1 MTIMTVTIGFVKEQ
15 KENEARVAV
24 VPETAEKIL
33 KLGWQVLFEPG
44 AGLSA
49 GFPDSHYPEICQLA
63 KNRQEV
69 LAAADILVG
78 VDALN
83 DADLSHIKKGA
94 TVIGLVSPYQD
105 PQRFKQAASHDLTVF
120 SMELIPRITRAQAMD
135 VLSSQAAVAGYK
147 AVLLAASESPRFFPM
162 LTTAAGTI
170 RPAQVLVIGAGVAG
184 LQAIATAKRL
194 GASVTGY
201 DVRPET
207 AEQIKSLGAKF
218 LDLGVKAV
226 GEGGYARELT
236 AEEKQT
242 QQANLAEHL
251 KTVDVLITTAAVPG
265 RPAPEIVSQSMVAA
279 MKAGSVIVDLGAE
292 GGGNCAPT
300 QAGKTVMVGSVKV
313 IGPVNLPATVP
324 LHASEMYARN
334 VWNLVDLMHQEGEFK
349 LNWEDDVLAGAVV
362 TRDSQVVHAVV
373 KQSLGE

>member
-1 MTIMTVTIGFVKEQ
+1 MTITVGFVKENAA
-15 KENEARVAV
+15 NESRVAV
-24 VPETAEKIL
+24 VPETAAKML
-33 KLGWQVLFEPG
+33 ALGWQVLFEPE
-44 AGLSA
+44 AGLAA
-49 GFPDSHYPEICQLA
+49 GFPDSHYPDTCQLA
-63 KNRQEV
+63 KRRTDV
-69 LAAADILVG
+69 LEAADILVSVNG
-78 VDALN
+78 LN
-83 DADLSHIKKGA
+83 ETDLPHLKQGA
-94 TVIGLVSPYQD
+94 VVIGMVSPYSDQ
-105 PQRFKQAASHDLTVF
+105 QRFVQAADHKLTVF

-147 AVLLAASESPRFFPM
+147 AVLLAASEAPRFFPM

-194 GASVTGY
+194 GANVTGY

-207 AEQIKSLGAKF
+207 VEQVKSLGAKF
-218 LDLGVKAV
+218 LDLGVNAV

-242 QQANLAEHL
+242 QQDNLAEHL
-251 KTVDVLITTAAVPG
+251 KSVDVLITTAAVPG
-265 RPAPEIVSQSMVAA
+265 RPAPEIVSQSMVEH

-292 GGGNCAPT
+292 GGGNCGPT
-300 QAGKTVMVGSVKV
+300 QAGKTVMVGQVKV

-334 VWNLVDLMHQEGEFK
+334 IWNLLNIMHQEGDFT
-349 LNWEDDVLAGAVV
+349 LDWDDEILAGAVV
-362 TRDSQVVHAVV
+362 TRDGQVVHAAV
-373 KQSLGE
+373 KQGLGEQS

>member
-1 MTIMTVTIGFVKEQ
+1 MTITVGFVKENAA
-15 KENEARVAV
+15 NESRVAV
-24 VPETAEKIL
+24 VPETAAKML
-33 KLGWQVLFEPG
+33 ALGWQVLFEPE
-44 AGLSA
+44 AGLAA
-49 GFPDSHYPEICQLA
+49 GFPDSHYPDTCQLA
-63 KNRQEV
+63 KRRTDV
-69 LAAADILVG
+69 LEAADILVSVNG
-78 VDALN
+78 LN
-83 DADLSHIKKGA
+83 ETDLPHLKQGA
-94 TVIGLVSPYQD
+94 VVIGMVSPYSDQ
-105 PQRFKQAASHDLTVF
+105 QRFVKAADNKLSVF

-147 AVLLAASESPRFFPM
+147 AVLLAASEAPRFFPM

-194 GASVTGY
+194 GANVTGY

-207 AEQIKSLGAKF
+207 VEQVKSLGAKF
-218 LDLGVKAV
+218 LDLGVNAV

-236 AEEKQT
+236 AEERQT
-242 QQANLAEHL
+242 QQDNLAAHL

-265 RPAPEIVSQSMVAA
+265 RPAPEIVSQSMVEN

-292 GGGNCAPT
+292 GGGNCGPT
-300 QAGKTVMVGSVKV
+300 QAGETVMVGQVKV

-334 VWNLVDLMHQEGEFK
+334 IWNLLNIMHQEGDFT
-349 LNWEDDVLAGAVV
+349 LDWEDEILAGAVV
-362 TRDSQVVHAVV
+362 TREGQVVHDAV
-373 KQSLGE
+373 KKALGDNT

>member
-1 MTIMTVTIGFVKEQ
+1 MTVTVGFVKENAD
-15 KENEARVAV
+15 NEARVAV
-24 VPETAEKIL
+24 VPETASKML
-33 KLGWQVLFEPG
+33 ALGWQVLFESQ
-44 AGLSA
+44 AGLAA
-49 GFPDSHYPEICQLA
+49 GFPDTHYPDTCQIV
-63 KNRQEV
+63 KKRDEV
-69 LAAADILVG
+69 LEAADILVSVNG
-78 VDALN
+78 LN
-83 DADLSHIKKGA
+83 EADLPLIKQGA
-94 TVIGLVSPYQD
+94 VVVGMVSPYREQN
-105 PQRFKQAASHDLTVF
+105 RFVQAANNKLTVF

-147 AVLLAASESPRFFPM
+147 AVLLAASESPQFFPM

-184 LQAIATAKRL
+184 LQAIATARRL
-194 GASVTGY
+194 GANVTGY

-207 AEQIKSLGAKF
+207 VEQVKSLGAKF
-218 LDLGVKAV
+218 LDLGVSAV

-242 QQANLAEHL
+242 QQENLAEHL

-265 RPAPEIVSQSMVAA
+265 RPAPEIVSQAMVDN

-300 QAGKTVMVGSVKV
+300 KAGETVMVGHVKV

-334 VWNLVDLMHQEGEFK
+334 IWNLLNLMHREGEFN
-349 LNWEDDVLAGAVV
+349 LDWDDDVLAGAVV
-362 TRDSQVVHAVV
+362 TRDGQVVHAAV
-373 KQSLGE
+373 KQGLGE

>member
-1 MTIMTVTIGFVKEQ
+1 MTITVGFVKENA
-15 KENEARVAV
+15 ENESRVAV
-24 VPETAEKIL
+24 VPETATKML
-33 KLGWQVLFEPG
+33 ALGWQVLFEPG
-44 AGLSA
+44 AGLAA
-49 GFPDSHYPEICQLA
+49 GFPDSHYPENCQLA
-63 KNRQEV
+63 KRRLDV
-69 LAAADILVG
+69 LEAADILVSVNG
-78 VDALN
+78 LN
-83 DADLSHIKKGA
+83 DTDLPHIKHGA
-94 TVIGLVSPYQD
+94 VVVGMVSPYAE
-105 PQRFKQAASHDLTVF
+105 PQRFVQAADHKLTVF

-147 AVLLAASESPRFFPM
+147 AVLLAAGEAPRFFPM

-194 GASVTGY
+194 GANVTGY

-207 AEQIKSLGAKF
+207 VEQVKSLGAKF
-218 LDLGVKAV
+218 LDLGVSAV

-242 QQANLAEHL
+242 QQDNLADHL

-265 RPAPEIVSQSMVAA
+265 RPAPEIISQVMVEN

-292 GGGNCAPT
+292 GGGNCGPT
-300 QAGKTVMVGSVKV
+300 QAGKTVMVGQVKV
-313 IGPVNLPATVP
+313 IGPLNLPATVP

-334 VWNLVDLMHQEGEFK
+334 IWNLLNIMHQEGDFK
-349 LNWEDDVLAGAVV
+349 LDWDDEILAGAVV
-362 TRDSQVVHAVV
+362 TRDGQVVHAAV
-373 KQSLGE
+373 KQALGEQS

>member
-1 MTIMTVTIGFVKEQ
+1 MTITVGFVKENAV
-15 KENEARVAV
+15 NESRVAV
-24 VPETAEKIL
+24 VPETATKML
-33 KLGWQVLFEPG
+33 ALGWQVLFEPD
-44 AGLSA
+44 AGLAA
-49 GFPDSHYPEICQLA
+49 GFPDDHYPETCQIA
-63 KNRQEV
+63 KNRHEV
-69 LAAADILVG
+69 LAAADILVSVNG
-78 VDALN
+78 LN
-83 DADLSHIKKGA
+83 ETDLPHIKQGA
-94 TVIGLVSPYQD
+94 VVVGMVSPYSEQ
-105 PQRFKQAASHDLTVF
+105 QRFVQAAENKLTVF

-147 AVLLAASESPRFFPM
+147 AVLLAAGEAPRFFPM

-194 GASVTGY
+194 GANITGY

-207 AEQIKSLGAKF
+207 VEQIKSLGAKF

-242 QQANLAEHL
+242 QQDNLAEHL
-251 KTVDVLITTAAVPG
+251 RTVDVLITTAAVPG
-265 RPAPEIVSQSMVAA
+265 RPAPEIVSQVMVDN
-279 MKAGSVIVDLGAE
+279 MKPGSVIVDLGAE

-300 QAGKTVMVGSVKV
+300 KAGETVMVGQVKV

-334 VWNLVDLMHQEGEFK
+334 IWNLLNIMHQEGEFS
-349 LNWEDDVLAGAVV
+349 LNWEDEILAGAVV
-362 TRDSQVVHAVV
+362 TRDGQVVHATV
-373 KQSLGE
+373 KQGLGEQS

>member
-1 MTIMTVTIGFVKEQ
+1 MTITVGFVKENA
-15 KENEARVAV
+15 ENESRVAV
-24 VPETAEKIL
+24 VPETATKML
-33 KLGWQVLFEPG
+33 ALGWQVLFEPD
-44 AGLSA
+44 AGLAA
-49 GFPDSHYPEICQLA
+49 GFPDDHYPDMCQVA
-63 KNRQEV
+63 KKRMDVFES
-69 LAAADILVG
+69 ADILVSVNG
-78 VDALN
+78 LAE
-83 DADLSHIKKGA
+83 ADLPHIKQGA
-94 TVIGLVSPYQD
+94 VVVGMVSPYSEQ
-105 PQRFKQAASHDLTVF
+105 QRFVQAADHKLTVF

-147 AVLLAASESPRFFPM
+147 AVLLAATEAPRFFPM

-194 GASVTGY
+194 GANITGY

-207 AEQIKSLGAKF
+207 VEQVKSLGAKF
-218 LDLGVKAV
+218 LDLGVSAV

-242 QQANLAEHL
+242 QQDNLAEHL
-251 KTVDVLITTAAVPG
+251 KSVDILITTAAVPG
-265 RPAPEIVSQSMVAA
+265 RPAPEIVSHSMVEN

-292 GGGNCAPT
+292 GGGNCGPT
-300 QAGKTVMVGSVKV
+300 QAGETVMVGQVKV

-334 VWNLVDLMHQEGEFK
+334 IWNLLNIMHQEGDFT
-349 LNWEDDVLAGAVV
+349 LDWEDEILAGAVV
-362 TRDSQVVHAVV
+362 TRDGQVVHDAV
-373 KQSLGE
+373 KKALGENA